1 MAVARPAFF
10 SYIMSMTMLQRIRTP
25 FRYSNGNATLVL
37 IGINVLVF
45 ALTSVFQQL
54 YFYLALIPGAVV
66 QLGWIWQPFTYMFVH
81 ANMSHIFFN
90 MLGLFFFGTA
100 VERSL
105 GTREFLFFYLL
116 TGTMAGLFSLGAF
129 ALGGA
134 WNVQLV
140 GASGAVYAVL
150 LAFAVINP
158 RARIFIWGIIPVQA
172 PLLVAGYT
180 VLELWS
186 EIFGMG
192 GNVAHLTH
200 LAGFAF
206 AALYFP
212 VRHGVNPIRRVITGA

>member
-1 MAVARPAFF
+1 
-10 SYIMSMTMLQRIRTP
+10 MTLLQRARKP
-25 FRYSNGNATLVL
+25 FRFTNGNATLVL
-37 IGINVLVF
+37 IGVNVLVY
-45 ALTSVFQQL
+45 ALTSVFRDASV
-54 YFYLALIPGAVV
+54 YLALIPGAV
-66 QLGWIWQPFTYMFVH
+66 LRYGWIWQPFTYMFVH
-81 ANMSHIFFN
+81 ANLQHLLFN

-105 GTREFLFFYLL
+105 GTREFLLFYLL
-116 TGTMAGLFSLGAF
+116 TGTLAGLFSLAAF
-129 ALGGA
+129 AIGGA
-134 WNVQLV
+134 LGIRLV

-158 RARIFIWGIIPVQA
+158 RARIFIWGLIPVPA

-180 VLELWS
+180 AIELWS
-186 EIFGMG
+186 EIFGRG

-212 VRHGVNPIRRVITGA
+212 IRHGVNPVRRLVSGR

>member
-1 MAVARPAFF
+1 
-10 SYIMSMTMLQRIRTP
+10 MTMLQRIRTP
-25 FRYSNGNATLVL
+25 FRYSEGNATLVL

-45 ALTSVFQQL
+45 ALTSVFQRL
-54 YFYLALIPGAVV
+54 YVYLALIPGAVV
-66 QLGWIWQPFTYMFVH
+66 QLGWVWQPFTYMFVH
-81 ANMSHIFFN
+81 ANISHIFFN

-105 GTREFLFFYLL
+105 GTKEFVFFYLL
-116 TGTMAGLFSLGAF
+116 TGTLAGLFSLGAF

-172 PLLVAGYT
+172 PLLVLGYT

-192 GNVAHLTH
+192 GNIAHLTH

-212 VRHGVNPIRRVITGA
+212 VRHGVNPIRRVITGG

>member
-1 MAVARPAFF
+1 
-10 SYIMSMTMLQRIRTP
+10 MTMLQRIRTP